1 MKLHFIRLTKGQD
14 LKKEIQNFCLQ
25 NNIFAGVV
33 ISSVGCLDE
42 CLLRNAG
49 ASEIL
54 KIKGPLE
61 IISLNGTV
69 SSKRIHLHLIV
80 SDKSLKVYGG
90 HLVEGSIIN
99 TTCEL
104 GILESSEYIFL
115 KEFDSSTGYNEIVFK
130 KRP

>member
-69 SSKRIHLHLIV
+69 SSNRIHLHLSV